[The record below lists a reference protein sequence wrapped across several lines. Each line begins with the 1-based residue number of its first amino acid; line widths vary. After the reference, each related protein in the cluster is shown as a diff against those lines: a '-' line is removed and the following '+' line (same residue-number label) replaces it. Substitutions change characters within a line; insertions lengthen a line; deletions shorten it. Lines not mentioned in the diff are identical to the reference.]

1 MNYQITTLCIHW
13 KISKWLVIILKPNW
27 TVLIKTSL
35 YVHFITAIKMMHTAF
50 IDMDNVLLLSKLILI
65 WFLKIKVIKKAKV
78 AILNYREFK
87 LLALS
92 KMIRISLYLMI
103 IIVLGMTVYTIAMGN
118 TLLHSNHRKLHFIKW
133 NTVKMLETKIIKMST
148 GNCIIN

>member
-1 MNYQITTLCIHW
+1 MTSQMIKLLESLQAQKSLLIW
-13 KISKWLVIILKPNW
+13 DILTK
-27 TVLIKTSL
+27 KTS
-35 YVHFITAIKMMHTAF
+35 YRMSFVIQIETNFIAF

-65 WFLKIKVIKKAKV
+65 WFLKIKVIKKGKV
-78 AILNYREFK
+78 AIPNYKEFK
-87 LLALS
+87 LLGLS

-103 IIVLGMTVYTIAMGN
+103 IIVLDMIVYTIAMAN
-118 TLLHSNHRKLHFIKW
+118 TLLHSNLRRLLFIKW